1 MVIIVKKWVILF
13 ITLSLLISIYFS
25 IQRDQNI
32 QKNVETLIIHDE
44 NMVIGINYPK
54 TGISPLDTKI
64 KNQVDQIYQDFIKE
78 YGITKNENES
88 TKAELNIDYHYN
100 IVSVHYINIVLE
112 KFISSSSLAHPI
124 NEIYTY
130 VYDSNDKRFLGLEDL
145 ITQEELEKLV
155 PKIQKEL
162 MDQYS
167 ECFSVQQL
175 NQNLSPIFKNFPLFT
190 FTNEDLNLYF
200 NPNEI
205 ANGSCGIIDTTIP
218 LDHINLKIEDIELGT
233 NTTKEYTVL
242 KETSKV
248 IDPHK
253 KMIAITFDDGPGRYT
268 KDILKTLTKYDAN
281 ATFFVLG
288 NKVEVYDETAR
299 EIVKQGSE
307 IGNHSYNHKWL
318 IKLKSDDFMDQVNQT
333 QSIVKRITGIT
344 PKVLRPTYGS
354 VNDTI
359 RKNTNLDIVL
369 WNVDTL
375 DWKIKDPKQIANR
388 VIGKVEDG
396 DIVLMHDTHKRT
408 VEALKIILPELKRE
422 GFQFVTVS
430 ELKEAQLLRKLDE

>member
-1 MVIIVKKWVILF
+1 MVIIVKKWVILL
-13 ITLSLLISIYFS
+13 ITLSLLIGIYFS

-88 TKAELNIDYHYN
+88 AELNIDYHYN

-162 MDQYS
+162 MDQYP

-200 NPNEI
+200 NPYEI
-205 ANGSCGIIDTTIP
+205 ADHSCGIIDTTIP
-218 LDHINLKIEDIELGT
+218 LDHINLKIEDIEFGS

-242 KETSKV
+242 KETSKI
-248 IDPHK
+248 IDPNK

-318 IKLKSDDFMDQVNQT
+318 IKLKSDDFIDQVNQT

-369 WNVDTL
+369 WNIDTL

-408 VEALKIILPELKRE
+408 VEALKIILPELKKE

>member
-13 ITLSLLISIYFS
+13 ITLSLLIGIYFS

-88 TKAELNIDYHYN
+88 AELNIDYHYN

-112 KFISSSSLAHPI
+112 KFISSNSLAHPI

-162 MDQYS
+162 MDQYP

-200 NPNEI
+200 NPYEI
-205 ANGSCGIIDTTIP
+205 ADGSCGIIDTTIP

-388 VIGKVEDG
+388 VVGKVEDG

-408 VEALKIILPELKRE
+408 VEALKIILPELKKE

>member
-13 ITLSLLISIYFS
+13 ITLSLLIGIYFS

-88 TKAELNIDYHYN
+88 AELNIDYHYN

-162 MDQYS
+162 MDQYP
-167 ECFSVQQL
+167 ECFSVQKL

-200 NPNEI
+200 NPYEI
-205 ANGSCGIIDTTIP
+205 ADGSCGIIDTAIP
-218 LDHINLKIEDIELGT
+218 LDHINLKIEDIEFGS

-369 WNVDTL
+369 WNIDTL

-408 VEALKIILPELKRE
+408 VEALKIILPELKKE

>member
-88 TKAELNIDYHYN
+88 AELNIDYHYN

-162 MDQYS
+162 MDQYP

-200 NPNEI
+200 NPYEI
-205 ANGSCGIIDTTIP
+205 ADGSCGIIDTAIP
-218 LDHINLKIEDIELGT
+218 LDHINLKIEDIEFGS

-242 KETSKV
+242 KETSKI
-248 IDPHK
+248 IDPNK

-408 VEALKIILPELKRE
+408 VEALKIILPELKKE

>member
-1 MVIIVKKWVILF
+1 
-13 ITLSLLISIYFS
+13 
-25 IQRDQNI
+25 
-32 QKNVETLIIHDE
+32 
-44 NMVIGINYPK
+44 
-54 TGISPLDTKI
+54 
-64 KNQVDQIYQDFIKE
+64 
-78 YGITKNENES
+78 
-88 TKAELNIDYHYN
+88 
-100 IVSVHYINIVLE
+100 
-112 KFISSSSLAHPI
+112 
-124 NEIYTY
+124 
-130 VYDSNDKRFLGLEDL
+130 
-145 ITQEELEKLV
+145 
-155 PKIQKEL
+155 
-162 MDQYS
+162 
-167 ECFSVQQL
+167 
-175 NQNLSPIFKNFPLFT
+175 
-190 FTNEDLNLYF
+190 
-200 NPNEI
+200 
-205 ANGSCGIIDTTIP
+205 
-218 LDHINLKIEDIELGT
+218 
-233 NTTKEYTVL
+233 
-242 KETSKV
+242 
-248 IDPHK
+248 
-253 KMIAITFDDGPGRYT
+253 MIAITFDDGPGRYT

-318 IKLKSDDFMDQVNQT
+318 IKLKSDDFVDQVNQT
-333 QSIVKRITGIT
+333 QSIVKRITVIT

-408 VEALKIILPELKRE
+408 VEALKIILPELKKE

-430 ELKEAQLLRKLDE
+430 ELKEAQRLRKLDE

>member
-13 ITLSLLISIYFS
+13 ITLSLLIGIYFS

-88 TKAELNIDYHYN
+88 AELNIDYHYN

-162 MDQYS
+162 MDQYP

-200 NPNEI
+200 NPYEI
-205 ANGSCGIIDTTIP
+205 ADGSCGIIDTAIP
-218 LDHINLKIEDIELGT
+218 LDHINLKIEDIEFGS

-242 KETSKV
+242 KETSKI
-248 IDPHK
+248 IDPNK

-408 VEALKIILPELKRE
+408 VEALKIILPELKKE

>member
-1 MVIIVKKWVILF
+1 MVIIVKKWVILL
-13 ITLSLLISIYFS
+13 ITLSLLIGIYFS

-44 NMVIGINYPK
+44 NMVVGINYPK

-88 TKAELNIDYHYN
+88 AELNIDYHYN

-162 MDQYS
+162 MDQYP

-200 NPNEI
+200 NPYEI
-205 ANGSCGIIDTTIP
+205 ADGSCGIIDTTIP

-242 KETSKV
+242 KETSEV

-318 IKLKSDDFMDQVNQT
+318 IKLKPDDFIDQVNQT

-369 WNVDTL
+369 WNIDTL

-408 VEALKIILPELKRE
+408 VEALKIILPELKKE
-422 GFQFVTVS
+422 GFQLVTVS
-430 ELKEAQLLRKLDE
+430 ELKEAQILRKLDE

>member
-13 ITLSLLISIYFS
+13 ITLSLLIGIYFS

-32 QKNVETLIIHDE
+32 QKNIETLIIHNE
-44 NMVIGINYPK
+44 NMAIGINYPK

-88 TKAELNIDYHYN
+88 AELNIDYHYN

-112 KFISSSSLAHPI
+112 KFISSSSLDHPI

-162 MDQYS
+162 MDQYP

-200 NPNEI
+200 NPYEI
-205 ANGSCGIIDTTIP
+205 ADGSCGIIDTAIP

-408 VEALKIILPELKRE
+408 VEALKIILPELKKE

>member
-13 ITLSLLISIYFS
+13 ITLSLLIGIYFS

-88 TKAELNIDYHYN
+88 AELNIDYHYN

-162 MDQYS
+162 MDQYP

-200 NPNEI
+200 NPYEI
-205 ANGSCGIIDTTIP
+205 ADGSCGIIDTAIP
-218 LDHINLKIEDIELGT
+218 LDHINLKIEDIEFGS

-242 KETSKV
+242 KETSKI
-248 IDPHK
+248 IDPNK

-318 IKLKSDDFMDQVNQT
+318 IKLKSDDFIDQVNQT

-408 VEALKIILPELKRE
+408 VEALKIILPELKKE

>member
-13 ITLSLLISIYFS
+13 ITLSLLIGIYFS

-88 TKAELNIDYHYN
+88 AELNIDYHYN

-112 KFISSSSLAHPI
+112 KFISSNSLAHPI

-162 MDQYS
+162 MDQYP

-200 NPNEI
+200 NPYEI
-205 ANGSCGIIDTTIP
+205 ADGSCGIIDTTIP

-408 VEALKIILPELKRE
+408 VEALKIILPELKKE

-430 ELKEAQLLRKLDE
+430 ELKEAQRLRKLDE